1 MTRHAI
7 YDSMHEHCADIL
19 TPPCPFCG
27 HQGWITIP
35 QAGADALMEGLPVQD
50 AVPELGFRLREQIIS
65 GTHPRCAPGAEFG
78 DGIDPDLLTR

>member
-1 MTRHAI
+1 MPRHAI
-7 YDSMHEHCADIL
+7 YESMHPHCADIL

-27 HQGWITIP
+27 QQGWITIP
-35 QAGADALMEGLPVQD
+35 QPAAEALLEGLPAQD

-78 DGIDPDLLTR
+78 DGLDPDLLTR